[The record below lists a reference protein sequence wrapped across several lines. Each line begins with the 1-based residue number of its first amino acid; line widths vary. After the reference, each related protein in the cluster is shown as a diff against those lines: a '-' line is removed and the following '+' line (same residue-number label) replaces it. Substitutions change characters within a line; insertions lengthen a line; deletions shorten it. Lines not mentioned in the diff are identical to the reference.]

1 MYNRRYGLGMSIKYT
16 ICWLILAAMFIP
28 ILSVFATEADTFG
41 TTTAK
46 VKLRQ
51 YPNTKSSTIWYDELP
66 AGWVAKILGTE
77 QSDGATWYHVETNLH
92 RDRATIQKGYILG
105 DFFRE
110 LSSQEKAAWLKS
122 KDQDTWQE
130 GLKPATETP
139 SGYTTPP
146 GATNTP
152 NPYPSSE
159 DGPGSSYVTGF
170 VLLTK
175 AKVNLRDAVE
185 GSSMGQLD
193 KGTRLPYYGVELP
206 KGKYKW
212 IYVLDTQSN
221 QYGYIRNDCYTFVD
235 EKGEKTEGPGWQT
248 PAPNKPDG
256 PITSG
261 SYAMCTVAA
270 ANLTITPNSYALT
283 AVPANAVVK
292 LLGVETSGWYPVSY
306 NSFSGY
312 MKKEHLRLM
321 TGAEI
326 AEYLSSGGAAP
337 ATATPPPA
345 TDGLGD
351 GYVKINAAK
360 VNLRNRPNG
369 SHILQME
376 KGSILPYYGA
386 PQFAGGANWLYV
398 YYPPANV
405 YGYVHEDF
413 YNYTDYTGNPVPSD
427 KPAPTNTIQPGIYTG
442 YVKLTLPGVN
452 LRVTPGGASQTRLS
466 KGLILP
472 YSGVEQYYGGYK
484 WVFVV
489 DPASKLT
496 GYVRSD
502 CYIFTDS
509 SGNQV
514 PAPDGSSPYPETTTP
529 PEYQPQNEMGKL
541 SLIKGAVNIRVT
553 PGGKILGRL
562 DKGTEMSYYLIEV
575 YGGYTWYQVFS
586 PIGMGYVRSDMTNI
600 KVPPNPSDPGT
611 TGISGYLITTKSNV
625 NLRNL
630 PGGKSLLQLPRGK
643 VYPIVGPIVDQGGYN
658 WTFVRAEGHT
668 GYLRSDCVRHL
679 TQNEINNYLNGIM
692 PNIQAPSTPSYEAS
706 GHIITLQDFVNIR
719 VSPSLDAQKLGQVN
733 KGVVLPYYN
742 AVSSGGNTWYYVDY
756 AGTKAYVMA
765 PYVRIMSLAEYQEY
779 INTHPGGTATPAKT
793 PEPGEL
799 SNIAVTLMDRVKLR
813 KEGNMSSSTA
823 TIVYRKGTRVTLT
836 GSTASKDGYNWY
848 SASVSGVSG
857 WIRADMIRILSKT
870 EAGDSSGSAPTL
882 PDDKPTATYRTLR
895 LGSQGDD
902 VSRLQQM
909 LKALGVY
916 SGNINGIYDSATEK
930 AVREYQKLSGLHVDG
945 VAGQKTQDKLYDT
958 QAPDPYDGGST
969 VDATLYPV
977 EIVDW
982 YKGDIQTVWGKGEVA
997 VITDVRTG
1005 LSFRAKRWAGGYHSD
1020 AEPLTAA
1027 DTEVFCR
1034 IYGVERAQEISE
1046 KDYWQRR
1053 PLWVTIKGRTFAAS
1067 MYGVPHNYPAGD
1079 TIPNNNFNG
1088 QFCVHFWN
1096 SRTHSSNKV
1105 DQDHMKAIQE
1115 AYDKAPAKK

>member
-28 ILSVFATEADTFG
+28 IFSVFASDADMFG
-41 TTTAK
+41 MTTSDK

-66 AGWVAKILGTE
+66 LGWVAQIFGTQVNE
-77 QSDGATWYHVETNLH
+77 GVTWYYVETKINRPPH
-92 RDRATIQKGYILG
+92 DVKRGYIHG

-110 LSSQEKAAWLKS
+110 LTGEEKAAWLKS
-122 KDQDTWQE
+122 KDQATWQQ
-130 GLKPATETP
+130 GLKPATEVP

-146 GATNTP
+146 GVTNTP
-152 NPYPSSE
+152 NPYPASE

-175 AKVNLRDAVE
+175 TRVNLRDAVE

-193 KGTRLPYYGVELP
+193 KGTILPYYGIEIP
-206 KGKYKW
+206 RGEYKW
-212 IYVLDTQSN
+212 IYVLDTKSN
-221 QYGYIRNDCYTFVD
+221 QYGYIRNDCYTFVN

-248 PAPNKPDG
+248 PAPYKPDE

-270 ANLTITPNSYALT
+270 ANLTKAINSYALT
-283 AVPANAVVK
+283 AVPVNAVVK

-306 NSFSGY
+306 NNFSGY

-326 AEYLSSGGAAP
+326 AEYLSGSGTKP
-337 ATATPPPA
+337 AIETPPP
-345 TDGLGD
+345 TGSLGD
-351 GYVKINAAK
+351 GYVTINAVK

-369 SHILQME
+369 NHILQME
-376 KGSILPYYGA
+376 KGSVLPYFGA
-386 PQFAGGANWLYV
+386 PQFSGGANWLYV

-413 YNYTDYTGNPVPSD
+413 YNYTDYSGKPVPSD
-427 KPAPTNTIQPGIYTG
+427 KPLPTNTIQPDIYTG

-452 LRVTPGGASQTRLS
+452 LRVTPGGASQTQLG
-466 KGLILP
+466 KGSILP
-472 YSGVEQYYGGYK
+472 YSGVEQYYGGYR
-484 WVFVV
+484 WIFVTV
-489 DPASKLT
+489 PSSHLT

-509 SGNQV
+509 SGNPV
-514 PAPDGSSPYPETTTP
+514 PAPDSSLPGPERTTY

-541 SLIKGAVNIRVT
+541 TLIKGAVNLRTT
-553 PGGKILGRL
+553 PNGKILGRL
-562 DKGTEMSYYLIEV
+562 DKGTEMSYYLVEV
-575 YGGYTWYQVFS
+575 SGGYTWYQVFS

-600 KVPPNPSDPGT
+600 KAPPSPSDPGD
-611 TGISGYLITTKSNV
+611 TGITGYLITTKSNV
-625 NLRNL
+625 NLRAL
-630 PGGKSLLQLPRGK
+630 PGGKSLLQVPRGK

-658 WTFVRAEGHT
+658 WTFVRAENHT

-679 TQNEINNYLNGIM
+679 TQVEINNYLNGIM
-692 PNIQAPSTPSYEAS
+692 PNIQASSTPSYVVS

-742 AVSSGGNTWYYVDY
+742 TVSSGGNTWYYIDY

-765 PYVRIMSLAEYQEY
+765 PYIRIMSLAEYQDY
-779 INTHPGGTATPAKT
+779 INKHPDDTGTPTDTP
-793 PEPGEL
+793 PPGEL
-799 SNIAVTLMDRVKLR
+799 SNIAVTIMDRVKLR

-823 TIVYRKGTRVTLT
+823 TIIYRKGTKLTLT
-836 GSTASKDGYNWY
+836 GSTGSKDGYNWY
-848 SASVSGVSG
+848 SASVSGVNG
-857 WIRADMIRILSKT
+857 WIRADMIRILSKA
-870 EAGDSSGSAPTL
+870 EAGVDSGTAPKP
-882 PDDKPTATYRTLR
+882 PDEKPTATYRTLR
-895 LGSQGDD
+895 HGSQDDD
-902 VSRLQQM
+902 VKRLQEM

-916 SGNINGIYDSATEK
+916 SGSINSIYDSATEK
-930 AVREYQKLSGLHVDG
+930 AVMEYQKLSGLHVDG
-945 VAGQKTQDKLYDT
+945 VAGQKTQDKLYNT
-958 QAPDPYDGGST
+958 KAPDPYDGGST
-969 VDATLYPV
+969 VDATIYPV

-982 YKGDIQTVWGKGEVA
+982 YTGDIQTVWGKGEVA

-1005 LSFRAKRWAGGYHSD
+1005 LSFRAKRWSGGYHSD

-1053 PLWVTIKGRTFAAS
+1053 PLWVTLKGRTFAAS

-1079 TIPNNNFNG
+1079 TIPDNNFYG

-1096 SRTHSSNKV
+1096 SRTHSSNRV
-1105 DQDHMKAIQE
+1105 DADHMAAIQE
-1115 AYDKAPAKK
+1115 AYDKAPLKK